1 MTIKIGPASI
11 NTKTLEFKY
20 DRRSLKGKSAVKH
33 AAAILGAAAVTAA
46 LAAVVKK

>member
-20 DRRSLKGKSAVKH
+20 DRRTLKGQSPVKH
-33 AAAILGAAAVTAA
+33 AVAILGAAALTAV
-46 LAAVVKK
+46 AVAIVKR